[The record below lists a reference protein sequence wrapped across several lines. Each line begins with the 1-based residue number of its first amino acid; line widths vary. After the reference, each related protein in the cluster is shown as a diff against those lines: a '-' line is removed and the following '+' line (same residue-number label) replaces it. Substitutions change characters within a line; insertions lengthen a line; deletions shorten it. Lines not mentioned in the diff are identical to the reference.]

1 MEGSDGV
8 QQRFE
13 WFARALRASPHNLL
27 SPKALAELED
37 RHLPEAAVFARELPQ
52 VARILDIGSGGGLPG
67 VVIAI
72 MRPETDVHLLEA
84 TGKKA
89 RFLEE
94 LRDELG
100 LSMTV
105 HHGRAESLAKPPLS
119 GSFDVVTARAVAP
132 LSRLV
137 GWCAP
142 YLRPG
147 GTLHAIKGER
157 WEQELEEARS
167 AITAAGLTVQRL
179 PETADRAEGDLRPL
193 VLILGRTTAT
203 RTGRAPRLVK

>member
-1 MEGSDGV
+1 M
-8 QQRFE
+8 
-13 WFARALRASPHNLL
+13 
-27 SPKALAELED
+27 
-37 RHLPEAAVFARELPQ
+37 
-52 VARILDIGSGGGLPG
+52 
-67 VVIAI
+67 
-72 MRPETDVHLLEA
+72 EA

-89 RFLEE
+89 RFLEQ

-105 HHGRAESLAKPPLS
+105 HHGRAESLAEPPLAE
-119 GSFDVVTARAVAP
+119 SFDVVTARAVAP

-142 YLRPG
+142 YLRSG

-167 AITAAGLTVQRL
+167 AIPAAGLTVQRL
-179 PETADRAEGDLRPL
+179 PEVAVRAEGDMRPL
-193 VLILGRTTAT
+193 VVVLERTATTGRRRGAPGGTAVGRTTKNV
-203 RTGRAPRLVK
+203 R